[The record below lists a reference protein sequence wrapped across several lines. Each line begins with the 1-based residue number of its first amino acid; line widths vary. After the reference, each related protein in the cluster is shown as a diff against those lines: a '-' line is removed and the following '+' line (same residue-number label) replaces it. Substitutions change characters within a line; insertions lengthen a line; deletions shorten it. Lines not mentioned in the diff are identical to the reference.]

1 MSQNSRTQFKEAY
14 ENQEHKWNGKWKG
27 KWKKKLREGMVRMIT
42 PLGVWRPPR

>member
-1 MSQNSRTQFKEAY
+1 MKINSI
-14 ENQEHKWNGKWKG
+14 NGMK

>member
-1 MSQNSRTQFKEAY
+1 MKMKSI
-14 ENQEHKWNGKWKG
+14 NGME